1 MLKHKLL
8 ALLLTTGL
16 VAPGLAFAEG
26 TIKIGPLA
34 TFEGPFTVLGEDGLR
49 GAMTAIDEV
58 GGKVSGMDIEVVRG
72 SSDASPDSAVLAARK
87 LVEQDG
93 VTVLVGPLSG
103 DEGIAVKDYAKTQP
117 GVTFINGPLPRR
129 KPRCATLPRTS
140 SASRP
145 MARSGWRVW
154 GTMLSP
160 TRATSRSP

>member
-16 VAPGLAFAEG
+16 VAPVLAFAEG

-58 GGKVSGMDIEVVRG
+58 GGKVSGMDIEVVRR
-72 SSDASPDSAVLAARK
+72 SSGASPDSAVLAARK

-103 DEGIAVKDYAKTQP
+103 DEGFPSRIT
-117 GVTFINGPLPRR
+117 PR
-129 KPRCATLPRTS
+129 PNLA
-140 SASRP
+140 
-145 MARSGWRVW
+145 
-154 GTMLSP
+154 
-160 TRATSRSP
+160 